1 MAFEDIFERIRSR
14 LLGETESENAV
25 PKFPKGEIIRE
36 RIIFEGQVQ
45 MVGFRYEMQYTA
57 QKLGMTGKA
66 INLDDGSV
74 LVELQGTKEKI
85 EYCINYVNSVK
96 RFKIEKMTK
105 SSMDVI
111 EDDKSFVT
119 GYESM

>member
-14 LLGETESENAV
+14 LLGEVEAEQRV
-25 PKFPKGEIIRE
+25 PKFPDGELTRE
-36 RIIFEGQVQ
+36 RILFEGQVQ
-45 MVGFRYEMQYTA
+45 MVGFRYETQYTA

-85 EYCINYVNSVK
+85 EYCINYICSVK
-96 RFKIEKMTK
+96 RFTITNMTRTAIP
-105 SSMDVI
+105 VC
-111 EDDKSFVT
+111 EEEKSFVT